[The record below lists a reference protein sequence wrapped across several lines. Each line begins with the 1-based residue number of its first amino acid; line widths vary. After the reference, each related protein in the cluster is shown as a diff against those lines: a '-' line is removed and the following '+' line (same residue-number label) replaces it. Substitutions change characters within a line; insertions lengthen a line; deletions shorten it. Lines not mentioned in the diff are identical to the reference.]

1 MSGKTTKSFTVR
13 SSLLASVPRLVRA
26 NPIIWAIIAM
36 IIAFSAI
43 EGEAF
48 LSTRN
53 FISILRGFAVT
64 SALALGPTFV
74 VLTGRLDL
82 SYVGI
87 WMFSNTLAWLLFPY
101 MGYYSLLIC
110 PVFGTFIGFLN
121 GVIHAKLKAPAF
133 ISTLSVTAV
142 LAFLTTI
149 IRNMLGQISLTV
161 PPPEFAQNW
170 PIPFLPLSF
179 LLALPAITL
188 AIFVMFF
195 TKLGTYFCAIGSDEE
210 AVTHMGVS
218 KEKYLILAFTISGM
232 LTGLGSIAIF
242 VHLGWQAKV
251 LFDLDDVVR
260 GLAAIVLGGTP
271 LSGGMGGPQRTL
283 LGALAY
289 VLIFNGLF
297 LLPGIDPN
305 QLKLYIGA
313 MLFIAVIATSKG
325 LKGIIMT

>member
-1 MSGKTTKSFTVR
+1 MSNKVSR
-13 SSLLASVPRLVRA
+13 SSALKSPILVSVTRLIRA
-26 NPIIWAIIAM
+26 NPVMWAIIVM
-36 IIAFSAI
+36 IIIFSAI
-43 EGEAF
+43 EGDAF

-64 SALALGPTFV
+64 LALALGPTFV
-74 VLTGRLDL
+74 ILTGRLDI
-82 SYVGI
+82 SFVGI
-87 WMFSNTLAWLLFPY
+87 WMFGNTLAWLLFPH

-110 PVFGTFIGFLN
+110 PIFGTFIGFLN
-121 GVIHAKLKAPAF
+121 GIIHAKLKTPAF
-133 ISTLSVTAV
+133 ISTLAMTAV
-142 LAFLTTI
+142 LGYLTTI
-149 IRNMLGQISLTV
+149 IRNWLGVISLTV

-170 PIPFLPLSF
+170 PIPYLPLPF
-179 LLALPAITL
+179 LLALPTIIL
-188 AIFVMFF
+188 ALYIMFF

-210 AVTHMGVS
+210 AVTHMGVNRD
-218 KEKYLILAFTISGM
+218 KYLILAFTVSGM

-271 LSGGMGGPQRTL
+271 LSGGMGGPHRTL

-313 MLFIAVIATSKG
+313 LLFVAVIAASKS
-325 LKGIIMT
+325 LKGVIMT